1 VSDKKNTQKQTVQ
14 LILDPNLKTVWVDNI
29 FMAKRLDGVSL
40 IRLSTH
46 LPEGMFEQLRFMA
59 SEQSL
64 KNFVNAICANLEYY
78 PNEKDIK
85 ENSHIKAAK

>member
-1 VSDKKNTQKQTVQ
+1 MSDKKDTQQQTVQ
-14 LILDPNLKTVWVDNI
+14 LVLDPNLKTIWIDNI
-29 FMAKRLDGVSL
+29 FMAKRLDGVSI

-64 KNFVNAICANLEYY
+64 KNFVDVICANLKYY
-78 PNEKDIK
+78 PNPKSIK
-85 ENSHIKAAK
+85 ENPHIKAEK

>member
-1 VSDKKNTQKQTVQ
+1 MSDKKDTQKQTVQ
-14 LILDPNLKTVWVDNI
+14 LVLDPNLKTVWIDNI

-64 KNFVNAICANLEYY
+64 KNLVDVICTNLNYY
-78 PNEKDIK
+78 PDEKSIK
-85 ENSHIKAAK
+85 ENPHIKDDR